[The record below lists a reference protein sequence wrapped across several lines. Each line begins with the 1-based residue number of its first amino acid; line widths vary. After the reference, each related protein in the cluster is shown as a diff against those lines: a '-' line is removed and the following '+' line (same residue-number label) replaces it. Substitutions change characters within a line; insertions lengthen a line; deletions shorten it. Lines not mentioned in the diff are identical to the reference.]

1 MSVIEKL
8 IRFHKFDL
16 DEKRR
21 VLRDLEEQEASVQQ
35 AIYSLDQEIQ
45 SEQSFSRGQAD
56 FAPYYGGYASRSK
69 TRREA
74 LEGELAKAHEQVEA
88 AREVVSQAFEEL
100 KKYEITKDQKDHREY
115 LEQER
120 QNQIELDEVALTAH
134 QRKGSVS

>member
-8 IRFHKFDL
+8 IRFHKFEL

-35 AIYSLDQEIQ
+35 VIDSLDQEIQ
-45 SEQSFSRGQAD
+45 SEQSFSRGQVD
-56 FAPYYGGYASRSK
+56 FAPYYGGYASRNKSQ
-69 TRREA
+69 REA
-74 LEGELAKAHEQVEA
+74 LEDELAKAHEQVET
-88 AREVVSQAFEEL
+88 ARDIVSQAFEEL
-100 KKYEITKDQKDHREY
+100 KKYEITKDQQDHREY

>member
-35 AIYSLDQEIQ
+35 AIDSLDQEIQ

-56 FAPYYGGYASRSK
+56 FAPYYGGYASRNKSQ
-69 TRREA
+69 REA
-74 LEGELAKAHEQVEA
+74 LEGELAKAHEQVET
-88 AREVVSQAFEEL
+88 ARNIVSQAFEEL
-100 KKYEITKDQKDHREY
+100 KKYEITKDQQDHREY

>member
-21 VLRDLEEQEASVQQ
+21 VLRDLEEQEASGQQ

-69 TRREA
+69 SRREA
-74 LEGELAKAHEQVEA
+74 LEGELANAHEQVEA

-100 KKYEITKDQKDHREY
+100 KKYEITKDQQDHREY

-120 QNQIELDEVALTAH
+120 QNQIELDEVALTAQ
-134 QRKGSVS
+134 QRKGGVN

>member
-35 AIYSLDQEIQ
+35 VIDSLDQEIQ
-45 SEQSFSRGQAD
+45 SEQSFSRGQVD

-69 TRREA
+69 SRREA
-74 LEGELAKAHEQVEA
+74 LESELAKAHEQVEA
-88 AREVVSQAFEEL
+88 AREVVTQAFEEL
-100 KKYEITKDQKDHREY
+100 KKYEITKDQQDHRVY
-115 LEQER
+115 
-120 QNQIELDEVALTAH
+120 QNKNGRT
-134 QRKGSVS
+134 RSN

>member
-1 MSVIEKL
+1 MNVIEKL

-35 AIYSLDQEIQ
+35 AIDSLDQEIQ
-45 SEQSFSRGQAD
+45 SEQSFSRSQAD
-56 FAPYYGGYASRSK
+56 FAPYYGGYASRNKSQ
-69 TRREA
+69 RET
-74 LEGELAKAHEQVEA
+74 LEGELAKAHEQVET
-88 AREVVSQAFEEL
+88 ARDVVSQAFEEL
-100 KKYEITKDQKDHREY
+100 KKYEITKDQQDHREY

>member
-35 AIYSLDQEIQ
+35 AIDSLDQEIR

-56 FAPYYGGYASRSK
+56 FAPYYGGYASRNKSQ
-69 TRREA
+69 REA
-74 LEGELAKAHEQVEA
+74 LEGELAKAHEQVET
-88 AREVVSQAFEEL
+88 ARDIVSQAFEEL

-134 QRKGSVS
+134 QRKGGVS

>member
-35 AIYSLDQEIQ
+35 AIDSLDQEIQ

-56 FAPYYGGYASRSK
+56 FAPYYGGYASRNKSQ
-69 TRREA
+69 REA
-74 LEGELAKAHEQVEA
+74 LEGELAKAHEQVET
-88 AREVVSQAFEEL
+88 ARDIVSQAFEEL
-100 KKYEITKDQKDHREY
+100 KKYEITKDQQDHREY

-120 QNQIELDEVALTAH
+120 QTRSN
-134 QRKGSVS
+134 

>member
-35 AIYSLDQEIQ
+35 AIDSLDQEIQ
-45 SEQSFSRGQAD
+45 SEQLFSRGQAD
-56 FAPYYGGYASRSK
+56 FAPYYGGYASRNKSQ
-69 TRREA
+69 REA
-74 LEGELAKAHEQVEA
+74 LESELAKAHEQVET
-88 AREVVSQAFEEL
+88 ARDIVSQAFEEL

-120 QNQIELDEVALTAH
+120 QNQNELDEVALTAH